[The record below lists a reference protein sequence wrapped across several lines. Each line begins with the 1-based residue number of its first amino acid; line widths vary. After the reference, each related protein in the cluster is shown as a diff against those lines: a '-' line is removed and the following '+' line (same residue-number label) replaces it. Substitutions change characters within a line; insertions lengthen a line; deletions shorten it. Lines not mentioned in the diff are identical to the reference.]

1 MVTED
6 KKKIEE
12 FMKTETY
19 DVLHKGT
26 TIILSK
32 DPTREREA
40 VIKYFNGYGILV
52 TLDEDF
58 VWYDMDT
65 FLDGILT
72 EANLLDY

>member
-40 VIKYFNGYGILV
+40 VIKHFNGYDILV